1 MTTRHNPW
9 LGLYALVVGFF
20 MILLDMTIVAVA
32 NPTIMHDLNTDI
44 TKVVWVTSAYLLTYA
59 VPLLVTGR
67 LGDRFGPKNLY
78 LIGLVVFTLSSLWC
92 GLSGSID
99 MLIAARAVQGLGAAL
114 MTPQTMAVITRTF
127 PPDKRGAAMGLWG
140 GVAGLATLVGPILG
154 GVLVDQLGWNWIFY
168 INVPIGVVA
177 FALAVW
183 LVPSLPRHEH
193 KFDLVGVT
201 LSAVGMFLLVFGIQ
215 EGNTRNWDAWIWT
228 MIIAGAVVLVLFVVN
243 QARNKG
249 EPLVPMSLFRD
260 RNFALSSVAIAAM
273 GAAITALMVPAYF
286 YLEAVREYSP
296 TRAALVFAP
305 MAIVTGITAPF
316 IGKISDRMPPRI
328 IPTIGFALFA
338 ASIFGFATLMKP
350 DGSIVAFIVV
360 GGIAGLSN
368 SCIWAPL
375 ASTATH
381 DLPMELAG
389 AGAGVY
395 NTTRQIGSVLGSA
408 VIAAL
413 VSNRM
418 AAQHLGDG
426 KFSEGSGPAK
436 LPEFIL
442 HPFSTA
448 LSQSMYLPAAIL
460 LVGVI
465 ASAFFTRSKHSAY
478 APAEVATAAAAPVG
492 EAPTAV
498 IAAPTALAAT
508 APATP
513 VDGAE
518 VDHLA
523 HSISGGEL
531 PLSVHVHR
539 EDGRPVAGAAL
550 TLIDQRGHQVAR
562 AVGGDDG
569 IYRIAAPAA
578 GQYVL
583 IASAGG
589 HQPAAVTVVAGDRR
603 AQWDLTLSG
612 NGELSGLVTTADGH
626 PLAGVT
632 ITLTD
637 PRGEVVAAGVT
648 GSDGAYTCQGTLAGL
663 YTLVAVAE
671 GRQPHAVTLTVP
683 DSGILRYDIELA
695 STAVLSGRAWSDT
708 DVVPDAQVSVLDSAG
723 RLVDSV
729 FTDTEGNYRITD
741 LPAGDYTVV
750 ARGYPQVSSK
760 VWVDGANLTH
770 NVNLSYEATTDTL
783 PTEYS
788 YDGAADRP

>member
-9 LGLYALVVGFF
+9 LALYALVVGFF

-32 NPTIMHDLNTDI
+32 NPTIMHDLNTDM
-44 TKVVWVTSAYLLTYA
+44 TKVIWVTSAYLLTYA

-67 LGDRFGPKNLY
+67 LGDRFGPKNIY
-78 LIGLVVFTLSSLWC
+78 LIGLVVFTLASLWC
-92 GLSGSID
+92 GLSGSIE

-127 PPDKRGAAMGLWG
+127 APDKRGAAMGLWG

-177 FALAVW
+177 FVLALW
-183 LVPSLPRHEH
+183 LVPALETHEH
-193 KFDLVGVT
+193 RFDFVGVA
-201 LSAVGMFLLVFGIQ
+201 LSAIGMFLLVFGIQ
-215 EGNTRNWDAWIWT
+215 EGNAHNWNAWIWT
-228 MIIAGAVVLVLFVVN
+228 MIIAGVVVLGLFVIN

-249 EPLVPMSLFRD
+249 EPLVPMSLFRN
-260 RNFALSSVAIAAM
+260 RNFALSSVAIASM

-350 DGSIVAFIVV
+350 DSSIVLFIVI
-360 GGIAGLSN
+360 GGVAGLSN

-418 AAQHLGDG
+418 AAQHLGG
-426 KFSEGSGPAK
+426 GQFSEGAGQTK
-436 LPEFIL
+436 LPEFIV

-460 LVGVI
+460 LIGVV
-465 ASAFFTRSKHSAY
+465 ASVLFVNNKSETP
-478 APAEVATAAAAPVG
+478 APAVADAEAPAAAPIDEAPAAAA
-492 EAPTAV
+492 T
-498 IAAPTALAAT
+498 TRF
-508 APATP
+508 TP
-513 VDGAE
+513 VDRVGAQQS
-518 VDHLA
+518 A
-523 HSISGGEL
+523 TPAAGAGK
-531 PLSVHVHR
+531 PLSVRVHR
-539 EDGRPVAGAAL
+539 EDGRPVSGAAL
-550 TLIDQRGHQVAR
+550 TLIDHNGHQVAR
-562 AVGGDDG
+562 ATGGDDG
-569 IYRIAAPAA
+569 VYRLAAPAA

-583 IASAGG
+583 IAAASG
-589 HQPAAVTVVAGDRR
+589 HHPAAVSVTAGDRD
-603 AQWDLTLSG
+603 ALWEVTLSG
-612 NGELSGLVTTADGH
+612 NGELSGVVTAGGGQ

-637 PRGEVVAAGVT
+637 TRGEVVTAGVT
-648 GSDGAYTCQGTLAGL
+648 GGDGAYACQGTIAGK

-671 GRQPHAVTLTVP
+671 GRQPHATTLTLP
-683 DSGILRYDIELA
+683 ESGTLRYDIELA
-695 STAVLSGRAWSDT
+695 SMAVLSGRAWSDS
-708 DVVPDAQVSVLDSAG
+708 DVVADAQVSVLDSAG
-723 RLVDSV
+723 RVVGSV
-729 FTDTEGNYRITD
+729 FTDAEGNYRIPD

-750 ARGYPQVSSK
+750 ARGYPQVSSQ
-760 VWVDGANLTH
+760 VLIDGANLTH
-770 NVNLSYEATTDTL
+770 DVNLGYELTPEAR
-783 PTEYS
+783 PAEYS
-788 YDGAADRP
+788 GAGYDRTSDRT